1 MFLNDC
7 FTYIIIT
14 YEEEHKEKSKII
26 ARGMVS
32 GEGLLIY
39 MMTKYED

>member
-7 FTYIIIT
+7 FTYIIIKH
-14 YEEEHKEKSKII
+14 EEEHKEKTKII

-32 GEGLLIY
+32 GEGLYTHLHDD
-39 MMTKYED
+39 KV